1 MATAKKKIEKV
12 ELNLGAFDQHYS
24 MLDWSTAKKWNAGQW
39 RKAIESTPYISQ
51 KIYLA
56 VLQCGITGM
65 SLKELVA
72 SEYWVK
78 TIFSHIWERDLPA
91 EKKAKMKPAEIEMLE
106 IEIALRIGNNSR
118 VQLCQILKNPKVYGF
133 FAVENDIVTIL
144 HGVKLSELRNFMHIN
159 KYGTTSCRMP
169 KVNHR
174 IFTSAREASKAM
186 NPEMVYKMHHALE
199 RKPEF
204 LERLMHGTV
213 DSTTIGRSDTVGRV

>member
-12 ELNLGAFDQHYS
+12 ELNMGAFDSHYS
-24 MLDWSTAKKWNAGQW
+24 MLDWGTAKKWDSKQW
-39 RKAIESTPYISQ
+39 KTAIESTPYISQ

-78 TIFSHIWERDLPA
+78 TIFAHIWERDLPA
-91 EKKAKMKPAEIEMLE
+91 EKKANMKPAEIEMLE

-133 FAVENDIVTIL
+133 FAVENDTVTIL
-144 HGVKLSELRNFMHIN
+144 HGVKLSELKNFMHVN
-159 KYGTTSCRMP
+159 KHGTTSCRMP

-213 DSTTIGRSDTVGRV
+213 DSSTIGRSDTVGRI